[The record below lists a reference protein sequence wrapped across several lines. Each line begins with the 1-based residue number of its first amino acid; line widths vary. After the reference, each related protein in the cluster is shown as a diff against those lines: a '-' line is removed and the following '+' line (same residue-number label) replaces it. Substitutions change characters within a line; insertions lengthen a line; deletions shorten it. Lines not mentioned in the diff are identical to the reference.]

1 MIFGK
6 SKYFWGFVKKI
17 INMILAD
24 FHNPDK

>member
-6 SKYFWGFVKKI
+6 SKYFWGFVKKN

-24 FHNPDK
+24 CHNPDK